1 MVEIKIPLEKFQN
14 LLKFSIDNNIN
25 LREVFTFN
33 VKEKIYGIPKVYA
46 ILSSTILDEFQ
57 NNKTI
62 SSFNIDIDDPNN
74 LFKNIIS
81 LFQGESIV
89 IYPDEY
95 LFYIQ
100 IISILK
106 IESIYPQLQTL
117 FNKEL
122 KFDNCIDCLNYKH
135 SFNFSTNDEVD
146 FISKNFS
153 EFKTKDILNIEKDT
167 LIQILNNKS
176 LIIKNEDNFFRLIEE
191 INQNNQDYKFMFDY
205 IHYENLSKDILN
217 DSTFKNMKFNSD
229 IVKKLILIIQ
239 EYHHHI
245 NEFLIQNKFKKE
257 YQETFVEFCFFKND
271 IKLIESLLKLKD
283 FDFNLKYDNQTLL
296 IHAIE
301 KGNIEIIKLLINNP
315 KVDINQ
321 KLNYGWFEKNALI
334 YAIEKGNLDIVKL
347 LLNNPKIDINQKLI
361 IIQIQNSQN
370 NQRNDEKNALIHA
383 IEKGNLDIIKL
394 LLNNPKIDI
403 NQKLSGWN
411 GEKNALA
418 YAIEKG
424 NHKIIQLLVKHNKI
438 IISFEE
444 NEKLKNLRILNL
456 TTF

>member
-14 LLKFSIDNNIN
+14 LLKFSIDNNI
-25 LREVFTFN
+25 EVKDVFTFN
-33 VKEKIYGIPKVYA
+33 VKDKTYVIPKIYA

-62 SSFNIDIDDPNN
+62 SIFNIDIDDPNN

-122 KFDNCIDCLNYKH
+122 KFDNCIDYLNYKH

-334 YAIEKGNLDIVKL
+334 YAIEKGNLDIIKL
-347 LLNNPKIDINQKLI
+347 LLNNPKININQKF
-361 IIQIQNSQN
+361 NG
-370 NQRNDEKNALIHA
+370 DKNALIYA

-403 NQKLSGWN
+403 NQKLIYFYN
-411 GEKNALA
+411 LKL
-418 YAIEKG
+418 IF
-424 NHKIIQLLVKHNKI
+424 IIFG
-438 IISFEE
+438 SF
-444 NEKLKNLRILNL
+444 L
-456 TTF
+456 